1 MEHTEVLVV
10 GAGSAGLSVSHELA
24 GHGIEHLVLERG
36 RIAETW
42 RTRWDSFCLVTP
54 NWSVRLPGGE
64 YDGPDPDGYLPRDE
78 IVAHM
83 ERYAERSKAPVRE
96 EVEVRTVDR
105 DADGAG
111 FVARTGDGDVR
122 ADRVVLATGTYRRP
136 YRPAGA
142 ATIPPGILAIDVE
155 GYRNP
160 SALPPGRIL
169 VVGSGQSG
177 CQLAEELHEA
187 GRDVVLSCGR
197 APWVMRRL
205 AGRDIV
211 WWSEISGFLD
221 QGVATLPSPV
231 ARLGANILATGH
243 GGGHDLHLRTLRAMG
258 VTLVGRF
265 LGVSGRVAGFAP
277 DLGASVAWGDD
288 RYRDLRDLIL
298 RAAAERGLPRPEMPD
313 PEPFDPAAPGEIPLE
328 GFGAVIFTGGFRP
341 DFASWLPWPDA
352 FDDMG
357 FPFQVDGAST
367 IVPGLYFVG
376 LHFQRKRKSS
386 ILLGVGED
394 AGIVAQSIAEARAGP
409 QGPGARYPSGVRVG
423 WSTAS

>member
-1 MEHTEVLVV
+1 VEHTEVLVV
-10 GAGSAGLSVSHELA
+10 GGGSAGLSVSHELA

-83 ERYAERSKAPVRE
+83 ERYADRSGAPVRE
-96 EVEVRTVDR
+96 GVEVRTIDR
-105 DADGAG
+105 ETDGTG
-111 FVARTGDGDVR
+111 FVARTNSGDVR
-122 ADRVVLATGTYRRP
+122 AERVVLATGTYRRP

-142 ATIPPGILAIDVE
+142 ATLPADLLAIDVE

-160 SALPPGRIL
+160 SALPPGRVL
-169 VVGSGQSG
+169 VIGSGQSG
-177 CQLAEELHEA
+177 CQLAEELHED

-205 AGRDIV
+205 DGRDIV

-221 QGVATLPSPV
+221 QGIAVLPSPA
-231 ARLGANILATGH
+231 ARLVANILATGH

-258 VTLVGRF
+258 VTLVGHF
-265 LGVSGRVAGFAP
+265 AGVEERTAVFAS
-277 DLGASVAWGDD
+277 DLDATVAWGDD
-288 RYRDLRDLIL
+288 RYRDFRDLL
-298 RAAAERGLPRPEMPD
+298 VRTAAERGMPRPSMPD
-313 PEPFDPAAPGEIPLE
+313 PEPFDPIAPERVSLD

-352 FDDMG
+352 VDDMG
-357 FPFQVDGAST
+357 FPLQVDGAST
-367 IVPGLYFVG
+367 VVPGLYFVG
-376 LHFQRKRKSS
+376 IHFQRKRKSS

-394 AGIVAQSIAEARAGP
+394 AGIVATSIAESRAARA
-409 QGPGARYPSGVRVG
+409 
-423 WSTAS
+423 

>member
-1 MEHTEVLVV
+1 LVV
-10 GAGSAGLSVSHELA
+10 GGGSAGLSVSHELA
-24 GHGIEHLVLERG
+24 GHGIEHLILERG

-54 NWSVRLPGGE
+54 NWSVRMPGGE

-83 ERYAERSKAPVRE
+83 EGYARRSGAPVRE
-96 EVEVRTVDR
+96 GVEVRTIDR
-105 DADGAG
+105 PADGQG
-111 FVARTGDGDVR
+111 FVARTSAGDIG

-136 YRPAGA
+136 HRPAGA
-142 ATIPPGILAIDVE
+142 ATLPPDLLAIDVE

-160 SALPPGRIL
+160 GVLPPGRVL
-169 VVGSGQSG
+169 VIGSGQSG

-197 APWVMRRL
+197 APWVTRRL
-205 AGRDIV
+205 DGRDIV

-221 QGVATLPSPV
+221 QGVSTLPSPM

-258 VTLVGRF
+258 VTLVGHFVGAEARTA
-265 LGVSGRVAGFAP
+265 LFAA
-277 DLGASVAWGDD
+277 DLGATVAWGDD
-288 RYRDLRDLIL
+288 RYRDFRELLVRT
-298 RAAAERGLPRPEMPD
+298 AAERGMPRPSMPE
-313 PEPFDPAAPGEIPLE
+313 PEPFDPAAPERVPLD
-328 GFGAVIFTGGFRP
+328 GFGAAIFTGGFRP
-341 DFASWLPWPDA
+341 DFASWLPWHDA

-367 IVPGLYFVG
+367 VIPGLYFVG

-394 AGIVAQSIAEARAGP
+394 AGIVAQSIAGAGA
-409 QGPGARYPSGVRVG
+409 GAR
-423 WSTAS
+423 

>member
-1 MEHTEVLVV
+1 MEHVEVLVV
-10 GAGSAGLSVSHELA
+10 GGGSAGLSVSHELA
-24 GHGIEHLVLERG
+24 GRGIEHLVLERG

-54 NWSVRLPGGE
+54 NWSVQLPGGE

-83 ERYAERSKAPVRE
+83 ERYAERSNAPVRE
-96 EVEVRTVDR
+96 GVEVRTIDR
-105 DADGAG
+105 EADGIG
-111 FVARTGDGDVR
+111 FLARTSVGDIR
-122 ADRVVLATGTYRRP
+122 AERVVLATGTYRRP

-142 ATIPPGILAIDVE
+142 ATLPAGLLAIDVE

-160 SALPPGRIL
+160 SALPPGRVL
-169 VVGSGQSG
+169 VIGSGQSG
-177 CQLAEELHEA
+177 CQLAEELHEV

-205 AGRDIV
+205 DGRDIV

-221 QGVATLPSPV
+221 QGIATLPSPA
-231 ARLGANILATGH
+231 ARLVANILATGH

-258 VTLVGRF
+258 VTLVGHF
-265 LGVSGRVAGFAP
+265 VGVEGREAVFAS
-277 DLGASVAWGDD
+277 DLGATVAWGDD
-288 RYRDLRDLIL
+288 RYRDFRDLL
-298 RAAAERGLPRPEMPD
+298 VRTAAERGMARPSMPD
-313 PEPFDPAAPGEIPLE
+313 PEPFDPTAPERVSLD
-328 GFGAVIFTGGFRP
+328 GFGAVVFTGGFRP
-341 DFASWLPWPDA
+341 DFASWLAWPDA

-357 FPFQVDGAST
+357 FPLQVDGAST
-367 IVPGLYFVG
+367 VVRGLYFVG

-394 AGIVAQSIAEARAGP
+394 AGIVAESIAESRAAR
-409 QGPGARYPSGVRVG
+409 R
-423 WSTAS
+423 